1 MTDNEDLEA
10 LWKDA
15 FAAYEK
21 ETDRKLSHD
30 AVLRR
35 LRSTDDLLEQIESEG
50 RAFQDW
56 RNKHRRLW
64 SSLSAF
70 LAPVAAIG
78 GIALGAASNFPPAA
92 AVLGSV
98 LYLVRV
104 SVPPLQ
110 WRSADIVQSCEQVV
124 SAYDWVEQIFA
135 ELQEFSDRL
144 TQYTKSEMDPAL
156 RKKVTAILTLYD
168 LPCHFSGGCATDI
181 YLAFF
186 ESLAGQ

>member
-1 MTDNEDLEA
+1 VGLTSSLVYKTDLVARTQSSNMTDNEDLEA

-56 RNKHRRLW
+56 RNKHRKLW

-70 LAPVAAIG
+70 LAPVGAIS
-78 GIALGAASNFPPAA
+78 GIALGAVSNFPPAA

-98 LYLVRV
+98 LYLVKVRL
-104 SVPPLQ
+104 PQLQ
-110 WRSADIVQSCEQVV
+110 CCSADLISFSRASKSSVLMTGSSKSSQSCKNF
-124 SAYDWVEQIFA
+124 QI
-135 ELQEFSDRL
+135 
-144 TQYTKSEMDPAL
+144 
-156 RKKVTAILTLYD
+156 
-168 LPCHFSGGCATDI
+168 G
-181 YLAFF
+181 
-186 ESLAGQ
+186 